1 MAEYV
6 YYKSGGK
13 IYPILNDGSDEAN
26 AAIAQAE
33 ALRLERATEEEGR
46 KRRLMS
52 EYKDSPIAAAALG
65 LVQVPTI
72 GMGAGLLEKTGL
84 IEPGTTE
91 AIAEQNPITYYGTD
105 VIGSLFGPM
114 LLRGGA
120 KAISYG
126 GRILDDAGVVGGKI
140 AKGAGEL
147 AEKGAEKYL
156 KYAPDQRLSDYG
168 ARVQDNLAQ
177 QIIARSTNNAKAA
190 QTMGELVVPIAG
202 RGVVEG
208 AAYGAGYGINEELI
222 TDPDATAGEILASGF
237 TGALEGAVLG
247 PLFSLAISGGLG
259 ATALSA
265 KKSVDVA
272 SAVYKDMIDKHGDK
286 FSSAIGKIFVHGG
299 DKIRGQ
305 FEKVFSEITS
315 GQLNLQQYV
324 QKVADVESFGSKIKA
339 ITQKFNLEDQLLQA
353 EAKGVASEKR
363 RVKSG
368 IREVERRGVQ
378 AKEAAESRIK
388 KEINAL
394 KKVQSDLRKT
404 AADEAFVYK
413 ERRFESAQ
421 VKADF
426 DARLDVEIA
435 QRNRDLERILEVSET
450 EVAKLKFLGKR
461 TQQLKAEER
470 AAAKEGKAARRL
482 SFSQEVDDID
492 TWYTKEIEGIQEE
505 LVAKQEAFRAIQ
517 DGFAADA
524 AGVKEKLA
532 KEISEL
538 QSDAVDAKLSR
549 DIEIVNIDIDEQEF
563 RDMTLIQKEYFA
575 DRLASILEEHG
586 EKREVKERVAEQF
599 AKLDAS
605 NKLAIEDANRGYA
618 QELDAVSKQL
628 DANEKL
634 QAKTVTKLAAAV
646 NEESDKLNKEA
657 TVNAKR
663 LQDSVTDLYKKLG
676 LPYFDATK
684 EGGIEAA
691 AKLKFSH
698 DDVRNNPFGKLLID
712 AFNES
717 NQTVSSV
724 QVHLEEFSE
733 YVLNLVKSLS
743 KMQNLDSIP
752 GNQQAFARLA
762 EMAEGLI
769 AGAPL
774 DPVKDAAGKVIGYK
788 PQADSLI
795 MRIKNFNTQLQ
806 KSPVTG
812 VKQRF
817 NLAGDIINDTVN
829 NNRAVEAASIYLGL
843 SKLLS
848 ELDVMYGTILG
859 KDIKGIG
866 PSMAIQLKT
875 QMREH
880 LTDSVK
886 GPFGRVAELEHARR
900 TISSIS
906 KYKKGYFDK
915 IDAEKAKELETMATD
930 ALGIIKTQEKP
941 TEVVNPFTGKKTKKK
956 ITPVME
962 SIGAIKGDLKKVQK
976 AAADVQSNI
985 SMAADY
991 RSVLDEFNDFMKY
1004 DFVASDDLYPRIESL
1019 LQVRPSQRVQQLA
1032 GQFKR
1037 NYEVSGELRD
1047 TQRDKLREVQEGR
1060 EIAIEQSR
1068 LTKQHKAELKADIK
1082 KLDGKYKG
1090 FQDFLKKQVAETNEI
1105 DSTTFAKFA
1114 EARADAEADFQ
1125 TVLQSIS
1132 EFAKAARLSAREE
1145 QELIYQAA
1153 RARRNADSAA
1163 IAELRNGIKGATSI
1177 RQDSIGTARATL
1189 NEDLVELTRLEHE
1202 AIRELDDINNQILTE
1217 IGEKQAAA
1225 RAAKIEKEQVIKS
1238 LRDQKK
1244 DAAMAHRQRVLDI
1257 DREALDTKQ
1266 ELAYRL
1272 REGDDDIAD
1281 FKEQLLDVLEKI
1293 EQDTHRQ
1300 VKPAYDRLDELAG
1313 VADRIEAD
1321 RIALAQGKSKAI
1333 EELQT
1338 TAVDQDIRDLLA
1350 YRQRDRFGSVANAF
1364 GLEALTNAMGSLIP
1378 APVAVGLYSTFKLM
1392 DNPRD
1397 VLRIAAGVYGISKF
1411 TGEVIQKGADNMLKV
1426 VRGAKAD
1433 KYEGRRSVL
1442 ARALGLTVRANVD
1455 PSSYLTD
1462 EEYEELV
1469 MDVDEKLNDPA
1480 FVERTTEL
1488 AQGKFVGVEKL
1499 KDPMANTVAM
1509 GMQVLSQAMPQLP
1522 DEAAFDRAEFVPTPE
1537 DKTKLRDAYFA
1548 VADPIG
1554 AFYYLAANNQ
1564 LTPQFINNLMQ
1575 VYPKLLPK
1583 LLGQTVESLQGEAVP
1598 YDTQVSLSLA
1608 TQAPLTS
1615 TMDPTFVGALQQNIS
1630 QPPAGQEQQGGV
1642 NMTQGGVGKLS
1653 KSAATYE
1660 TPGQRMMGA

>member
-1 MAEYV
+1 MAYR
-6 YYKSGGK
+6 YYKAGGR
-13 IYPILNDGSDEAN
+13 IIPVPEEDS

-33 ALRLERATEEEGR
+33 ALGLELAPEEEGR
-46 KRRLMS
+46 KRRLKS
-52 EYKDSPIAAAALG
+52 EYRNSPIAAAALG
-65 LVQVPTI
+65 LVQVPTL
-72 GMGAGLLEKTGL
+72 GMGAGLLEKTGV

-91 AIAEQNPITYYGTD
+91 AIAEQNPIAYYGTD

-114 LLRGGA
+114 LLRGGS
-120 KAISYG
+120 KAMSYA
-126 GRILDDAGVVGGKI
+126 GRILDDAGVAGGKLV
-140 AKGAGEL
+140 KGAGEL
-147 AEKGAEKYL
+147 AEKGAEQYL
-156 KYAPDQRLSDYG
+156 KYAPDMQLSRYG
-168 ARVQDNLAQ
+168 SQVQDDIARRIIAKSTEKASAAQ
-177 QIIARSTNNAKAA
+177 QMAGLTLP
-190 QTMGELVVPIAG
+190 MVG

-208 AAYGAGYGINEELI
+208 TAYGAGYGINEELI
-222 TDPDATAGEILASGF
+222 TDPDATAEEILASGF

-305 FEKVFSEITS
+305 FEKIFGQITS
-315 GQLNLQQYV
+315 GQVSLEQYV
-324 QKVADVESFGSKIKA
+324 QKVADVESFGSKIKSIA
-339 ITQKFNLEDQLLQA
+339 QKYRLEDELLAA
-353 EAKGVASEKR
+353 EAKGVASETR
-363 RVKSG
+363 RAKAG
-368 IREVERRGVQ
+368 IREIRRKGKAAQ
-378 AKEAAESRIK
+378 EAAENTAKR
-388 KEINAL
+388 EISAIQ
-394 KKVQSDLRKT
+394 KVQTDLRNT
-404 AADEAFVYK
+404 AADEAFFYK
-413 ERRFESAQ
+413 EQRFDSAQ
-421 VKADF
+421 AKADL
-426 DARLDVEIA
+426 DARLDLEIS
-435 QRNRDLERILEVSET
+435 QRNRDLQLMKEAGET
-450 EVAKLKFLGKR
+450 EIAQLKYLGKR
-461 TQQLKAEER
+461 TQQMKAEER
-470 AAAKEGKAARRL
+470 AAAQEGRAAKRL
-482 SFSQEVDDID
+482 SFAQEVDEID
-492 TWYTKEIEGIQEE
+492 QWYTKEITALQEE
-505 LVAKQEAFRAIQ
+505 LTAKQQSYKAIQ
-517 DGFAADA
+517 DGYVKDA
-524 AGVKEKLA
+524 EETKQKLA
-532 KEISEL
+532 KEISDL
-538 QSDAVDAKLSR
+538 QKDAVDAKLSR
-549 DIEIVNIDIDEQEF
+549 DMEIVSIDIDEQEF
-563 RDMTLIQKEYFA
+563 LAMTQIQKDYYA
-575 DRLASILEEHG
+575 DRLADMLEEYG
-586 EKREVKERVAEQF
+586 EKREVRERIAEQF
-599 AKLDAS
+599 AKLDEA
-605 NKLAIEDANRGYA
+605 NKLAIQDANRGYA
-618 QELDAVSKQL
+618 RELDAISKQL
-628 DANEKL
+628 AANEKL
-634 QAKTVTKLAAAV
+634 QAQTVSKLKTAV
-646 NEESDKLNKEA
+646 NAESDKLNAEA
-657 TVNAKR
+657 SANAKL
-663 LQDSVTDLYKKLG
+663 LQEAVADLYKKLG
-676 LPYFDATK
+676 LPRFDATK

-691 AKLKFSH
+691 GKLKFSH
-698 DDVRNNPFGKLLID
+698 KEVRDNPFGKLLID
-712 AFNES
+712 AFKES
-717 NQTVSSV
+717 GQTAA
-724 QVHLEEFSE
+724 QVKLHLKDFSQF
-733 YVLNLVKSLS
+733 VLD
-743 KMQNLDSIP
+743 LDKRLLELTATESIP
-752 GNQQAFARLA
+752 GNFSRLGQAAKAMIEGRPQADIKDVTGKITGQEPAKDSLLMRIEKFTQQREVGQISKL
-762 EMAEGLI
+762 
-769 AGAPL
+769 P
-774 DPVKDAAGKVIGYK
+774 KVIG
-788 PQADSLI
+788 
-795 MRIKNFNTQLQ
+795 
-806 KSPVTG
+806 VG
-812 VKQRF
+812 
-817 NLAGDIINDTVN
+817 GDPISDTVN

-848 ELDVMYGTILG
+848 ELDVLYGTVLG
-859 KDIKGIG
+859 KEIKGIG
-866 PSMAIQLKT
+866 PSMAVQLKT

-880 LTDSVK
+880 LTNSAK
-886 GPFGRVAELEHARR
+886 GPFGAVAELEHARR

-906 KYKKGYFDK
+906 KYKRNHFQKL
-915 IDAEKAKELETMATD
+915 DAEKAEELETLATD
-930 ALGIIKTQEKP
+930 ALGIIRSQEKAAE
-941 TEVVNPFTGKKTKKK
+941 TVNAYSTSGKKPKKK
-956 ITPVME
+956 VTPVME
-962 SIGAIKGDLKKVQK
+962 SIGAIRGDLTRIKK
-976 AAADVQSNI
+976 AATEVQSNI
-985 SMAADY
+985 DMAADY

-1004 DFVASDDLYPRIESL
+1004 DFVASDDLYPRIQSL
-1019 LQVRPSQRVQQLA
+1019 LEVRPSQRVSQLA
-1032 GQFKR
+1032 ANFRR

-1047 TQRDKLREVQEGR
+1047 LKRDKIREVEDGR
-1060 EIAIEQSR
+1060 EVAIEQSR
-1068 LTKQHKAELKADIK
+1068 LAKEHKAELKVK
-1082 KLDGKYKG
+1082 TKELSEKYKG
-1090 FQDFLKKQVAETNEI
+1090 FEEFLKKEIADTNEVN
-1105 DSTTFAKFA
+1105 SATFAKFA
-1114 EARADAEADFQ
+1114 EARAEAQADLQ
-1125 TVLQSIS
+1125 TVLQSIG
-1132 EFAKAARLSAREE
+1132 EFAKTAKLSAREE

-1153 RARRNADSAA
+1153 RSARNAENAA
-1163 IAELRNGIKGATSI
+1163 IAELRTAIKGARSV
-1177 RQDSIGTARATL
+1177 RQESVNTARAVM
-1189 NEDLVELTRLEHE
+1189 NEELAEISRLENE
-1202 AIRELDDINNQILTE
+1202 ALRELDEINNQIITE
-1217 IGEKQAAA
+1217 LGERQAAA
-1225 RAAKIEKEQVIKS
+1225 RAAKAEQEAVIRS
-1238 LRDQKK
+1238 LRERKK
-1244 DAAMAHRQRVLDI
+1244 EAAMEHRQRVLNI
-1257 DREALDTKQ
+1257 DRQAQ
-1266 ELAYRL
+1266 ETRQDLSYQI
-1272 REGDDDIAD
+1272 REGSEEIAGI
-1281 FKEQLLDVLEKI
+1281 KEQLLDVVERI

-1313 VADRIEAD
+1313 VTDRIEAD
-1321 RIALAQGKSKAI
+1321 RMALAQAKGREI

-1338 TAVDQDIRDLLA
+1338 TAIDQDIRDLLA